1 MTWKVVRVLEGRCIF
16 IIIIIIIIIIMKITN
31 RNSKEF
37 PPKLSIQGEV

>member
-16 IIIIIIIIIIMKITN
+16 IIIIIIIIIMKITN